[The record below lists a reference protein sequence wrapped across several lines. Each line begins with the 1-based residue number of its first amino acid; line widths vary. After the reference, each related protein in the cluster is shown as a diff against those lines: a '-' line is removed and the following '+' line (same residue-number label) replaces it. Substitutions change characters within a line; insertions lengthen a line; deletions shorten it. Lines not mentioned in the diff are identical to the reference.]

1 MRHQKNFDEQTSA
14 AEPEASSKLE
24 DIGAVDRH
32 IGIQIRLQRQHEKM
46 SQAALGAKIGV
57 TFQQIQKYERGAN
70 RVSSS
75 VLYEIA
81 CILEKPIDY
90 FFEGL
95 PRPEREIRLQDASG
109 KRADRAAARSI
120 DHLSRMPPGVR
131 STVIELI
138 EAIANR
144 DS

>member
-14 AEPEASSKLE
+14 AEPESSSKLE

-46 SQAALGAKIGV
+46 SQAALGEKIGV

-95 PRPEREIRLQDASG
+95 PRPEREIELDASG
-109 KRADRAAARSI
+109 KSADRAAARSI

-131 STVIELI
+131 STVLELI